1 MNKYSIHDFENL
13 SYTYRLPDSIL
24 ETINKLTILVD
35 SPEYNKTPIF
45 QNNDKFK
52 IKKKGYYGNNNQN
65 HNQNHNRQANK
76 EVFENTEVLV
86 KTVIKKNTEGVVKE
100 VDCLRKFLNKLTE
113 SNYDTISNSIIAMFV
128 DININYSYEDALI
141 ISDRL
146 FNMVVDNTLFSG
158 IYARLFFSLKDYK
171 FIIETI
177 MIYFNNCFIVNLF
190 HTR

>member
-65 HNQNHNRQANK
+65 HNRQANK

-113 SNYDTISNSIIAMFV
+113 SNYDTIINSIIAMFV
-128 DININYSYEDALI
+128 DININYSYYI
-141 ISDRL
+141 
-146 FNMVVDNTLFSG
+146 
-158 IYARLFFSLKDYK
+158 
-171 FIIETI
+171 
-177 MIYFNNCFIVNLF
+177 
-190 HTR
+190 